1 MLVADSSTHV
11 EPIVK
16 SRLGIAEGLEHL
28 LWAHHGLLDPAL
40 HSLHLGMLKD
50 MRQPLVRE
58 PDRPALM
65 VYQNLHAAPA
75 RSTCKVEGRMTFV
88 LPAACTTRPPSPRRV
103 PRGNR
108 RSCRGSRPPSPRRP
122 ASRRA

>member
-40 HSLHLGMLKD
+40 HSLHLGMLED
-50 MRQPLVRE
+50 MRQPLVGE
-58 PDRPALM
+58 PDRAPLL

-75 RSTCKVEGRMTFV
+75 RSTRGAVSRMTFV
-88 LPAACTTRPPSPRRV
+88 ASVLKRQPSPRHD
-103 PRGNR
+103 PRGSPPN
-108 RSCRGSRPPSPRRP
+108 CRGSRSPSPDRP
-122 ASRRA
+122 ASP

>member
-16 SRLGIAEGLEHL
+16 SRLWIAEGLEHL
-28 LWAHHGLLDPAL
+28 LRAHHGLLDPAL

-50 MRQPLVRE
+50 VRQPLVRE
-58 PDRPALM
+58 PDRAPLV

-75 RSTCKVEGRMTFV
+75 RSTRGTVSGMT
-88 LPAACTTRPPSPRRV
+88 L
-103 PRGNR
+103 
-108 RSCRGSRPPSPRRP
+108 SCRFLSGSHLHAVVRE
-122 ASRRA
+122 